1 MLRRDASFPESR
13 VPEALLSLDDRVA
26 DASCGAL
33 LEGPLARRA
42 FSSFCP
48 CLPELRDDASLYPES
63 APYPPSSRELLEDA
77 PLRAW
82 SRSRSR
88 ASSMVPCEPPMLDC
102 LSCVEPVEAFIPPF
116 ELTFGF
122 DLRELLFESFGLL
135 SCLSLPAIK
144 DSSAIPRSCFSFAVK
159 TGNACARLLL

>member
-1 MLRRDASFPESR
+1 MPE
-13 VPEALLSLDDRVA
+13 ELLSLGDRVP
-26 DASCGAL
+26 DASCEAL
-33 LEGPLARRA
+33 LEGLLARRA
-42 FSSFCP
+42 FSSFGP

-77 PLRAW
+77 FLPAW
-82 SRSRSR
+82 SRAWSRSR

-116 ELTFGF
+116 ELTFGL
-122 DLRELLFESFGLL
+122 DLRELLFDSLGLL

-144 DSSAIPRSCFSFAVK
+144 DSSVIPRSCFSFAVK
-159 TGNACARLLL
+159 TGNACARLVL